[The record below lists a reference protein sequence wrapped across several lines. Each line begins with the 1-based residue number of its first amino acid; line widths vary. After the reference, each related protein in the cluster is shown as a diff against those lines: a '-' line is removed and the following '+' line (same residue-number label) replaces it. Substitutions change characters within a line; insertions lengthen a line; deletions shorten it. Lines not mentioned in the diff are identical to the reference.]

1 MTGKGLVRN
10 DRQVVDDK
18 VKVKVKSLSRVW
30 LFATPWTAVRQAL
43 LPWDFP
49 DKILE
54 WVALSFSRES
64 SRPRDQTQVSRIV
77 GRRFYHLSRK
87 SCTFCREGLYFL
99 FYKFICLSLLG
110 LSCDTQDLVA
120 AFGIFNCSLWTLSC
134 GMWDLAVQ
142 PGIEPGPLH
151 WEGRV
156 LASNREVPGLYFHI
170 PPGTLLMIV
179 K

>member
-1 MTGKGLVRN
+1 MIKWKSKWSSSVCPTLWLHGLQSAR
-10 DRQVVDDK
+10 
-18 VKVKVKSLSRVW
+18 LSVHGIFR
-30 LFATPWTAVRQAL
+30 AN
-43 LPWDFP
+43 
-49 DKILE
+49 LE
-54 WVALSFSRES
+54 WVAISFSRGS
-64 SRPRDQTQVSRIV
+64 SRPRDQTRVSRIV
-77 GRRFYHLSRK
+77 GRRFYHLSHK
-87 SCTFCREGLYFL
+87 SCTFWREGLYFL